1 MSRARDMANLGTQA
15 GSGFDASDLTSGTL
29 GNTVQDN
36 ITRLGAVTTGTMNN
50 TIGSSATFPSDTV
63 LQYVAKQ
70 MRSGSNY
77 YTGTIEATTDANPD
91 ATGVVVTFPRAF
103 TSGSHVVWHYYA
115 SEANNTGNTFFT
127 DCRVKPY
134 YKNSGNGWTS
144 FDSIVWPNDK
154 NFLIQASFTSSSI
167 GSDKQVGFGI
177 VHHSGS
183 GTVRMANV
191 YGFAM
196 IVAYEVKFTT
206 SPL

>member
-1 MSRARDMANLGTQA
+1 MSGIIGGADSKSGVIGT
-15 GSGFDASDLTSGTL
+15 
-29 GNTVQDN
+29 
-36 ITRLGAVTTGTMNN
+36 
-50 TIGSSATFPSDTV
+50 SDTI

-77 YTGTIEATTDANPD
+77 FTGTISATTDANPD
-91 ATGVVVTFPRAF
+91 STGVVVTFPREF

-115 SEANNTGNTFFT
+115 SDANNNTMGHFNDGRVKPFYKNTGN
-127 DCRVKPY
+127 
-134 YKNSGNGWTS
+134 SWS
-144 FDSIVWPNDK
+144 QFDSIVWPIDH
-154 NFLIQASFTSSSI
+154 NFFIQASFPSSSI

-177 VHHSGS
+177 AHHSGS
-183 GTVRMANV
+183 GTVKMANI